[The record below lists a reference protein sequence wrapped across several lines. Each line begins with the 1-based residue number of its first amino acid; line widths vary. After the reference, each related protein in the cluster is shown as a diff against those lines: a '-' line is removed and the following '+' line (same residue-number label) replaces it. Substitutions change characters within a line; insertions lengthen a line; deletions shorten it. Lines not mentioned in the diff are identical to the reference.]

1 MRVAPRDGGAD
12 GAWNVQHRAR
22 LLGALLVL
30 SACAGPE
37 DQAAHLTAG
46 FDQANAGLRAMQAG
60 RQPWDAPPPAPAGS
74 AAAPP
79 TAAPTA
85 RATPGG
91 APNPAFP
98 GGPPGRGFTAP
109 APGPE
114 ATALPGA
121 TRLDPA
127 VPQASFPAARE
138 WRPGTPVRE
147 AATLLG
153 APAES
158 VLASLGEPELRRP
171 EGDSEAWLYRG
182 QRCLLDV
189 VLYPD
194 PVTRRPRVG
203 HAAARSAGVA
213 RVTEE
218 VCLSDIAQGRV
229 LARLR

>member
-1 MRVAPRDGGAD
+1 MVWATKGWNLPR
-12 GAWNVQHRAR
+12 RAR
-22 LLGALLVL
+22 LLGALLAL

-37 DQAAHLTAG
+37 DQAAHLTAS
-46 FDQANAGLRAMQAG
+46 FDQASAGLRAMQAG
-60 RQPWDAPPPAPAGS
+60 RQPWDAPPPAPPN
-74 AAAPP
+74 AAALL
-79 TAAPTA
+79 A
-85 RATPGG
+85 RATLGS
-91 APNPAFP
+91 APNTGFP
-98 GGPPGRGFTAP
+98 GGPPGSGFTAP

-121 TRLDPA
+121 TRLEPA

-138 WRPGTPVRE
+138 MRPGAPLRAPVRE
-147 AATLLG
+147 ASTLLG
-153 APAES
+153 VPAET
-158 VLASLGEPELRRP
+158 VLATLGEPELRRP

>member
-12 GAWNVQHRAR
+12 GAWHLPHRAR

-37 DQAAHLTAG
+37 DQGGQHLAAG

-60 RQPWDAPPPAPAGS
+60 RQPWDAPPPAPPAAS
-74 AAAPP
+74 APAAPL
-79 TAAPTA
+79 A

-91 APNPAFP
+91 ALNPAFP
-98 GGPPGRGFTAP
+98 GGPPGPGFTAP
-109 APGPE
+109 APGAE
-114 ATALPGA
+114 ATLVPGA

-127 VPQASFPAARE
+127 VPPASFPAARD
-138 WRPGTPVRE
+138 WRPGAPMRE
-147 AATLLG
+147 AATLVG
-153 APAES
+153 APAEQ

-194 PVTRRPRVG
+194 PITRRPRVG